1 MNAIRA
7 LLMLLFVFS
16 GCTAAQ
22 SSSPET
28 SMAIPSATKVVVIAC
43 YVKQSTVFSS
53 QSPAA
58 RDDFSDFIKSE
69 TDVLVHGLEKGLTDS
84 GFVVSTVITSG
95 PCKVKDTVDGG
106 ITVPIIFTM
115 INQSSD
121 EDLIVARTFIKEF
134 GSNRAVG
141 VVQRKINGVL
151 GKVKAQD
158 VVADVVTEVV
168 KAVQSKTVP
177 GTAKTG

>member
-1 MNAIRA
+1 M
-7 LLMLLFVFS
+7 
-16 GCTAAQ
+16 
-22 SSSPET
+22 
-28 SMAIPSATKVVVIAC
+28 
-43 YVKQSTVFSS
+43 
-53 QSPAA
+53 
-58 RDDFSDFIKSE
+58 
-69 TDVLVHGLEKGLTDS
+69 
-84 GFVVSTVITSG
+84 
-95 PCKVKDTVDGG
+95 KDTVDGG